1 MVDECLSLRVYREDV
16 PHNNHQILPEAGQL
30 CVERRDFK
38 LTLRERMA
46 FGGQS
51 WQSLSEVR
59 TSASPKVSNCSPI
72 PRRVKVR

>member
-1 MVDECLSLRVYREDV
+1 MVNECLSLRIYREDV
-16 PHNNHQILPEAGQL
+16 PHNNHQILPGTSQL
-30 CVERRDFK
+30 WVEGRDFE

-51 WQSLSEVR
+51 WQSLSEVS

>member
-1 MVDECLSLRVYREDV
+1 MVNECLSLRVHREDV
-16 PHNNHQILPEAGQL
+16 PHNNHQILPETSQRWG
-30 CVERRDFK
+30 EERDFK

-59 TSASPKVSNCSPI
+59 TSASPKVSNCSPM